1 MPSKI
6 QDIVSLEEETL
17 IGQWISLRC
26 NFLVDV
32 EGASSWWVD
41 EQAWW
46 YTPLIPA
53 LRRHKQVG
61 LCESRIWGQFGLHN
75 EFQDRLGNV
84 ERHFLKNQKHH
95 HQQRTSKYYFLL
107 QPGLWACAVTSGLN
121 LSQVVLYLHL
131 KLRLC
136 WERWH
141 TPAVLALERWW
152 QDNQE
157 RKAGL
162 NHQTLVLT
170 KT

>member
-53 LRRHKQVG
+53 LENEGEISEFKTSLAYTTNFRAARKQ
-61 LCESRIWGQFGLHN
+61 I
-75 EFQDRLGNV
+75 
-84 ERHFLKNQKHH
+84 
-95 HQQRTSKYYFLL
+95 Y
-107 QPGLWACAVTSGLN
+107 
-121 LSQVVLYLHL
+121 
-131 KLRLC
+131 
-136 WERWH
+136 
-141 TPAVLALERWW
+141 
-152 QDNQE
+152 
-157 RKAGL
+157 
-162 NHQTLVLT
+162 HQTTTAQVPQWATIACLLSGGLT
-170 KT
+170 D

>member
-53 LRRHKQVG
+53 LERQRAKRQAD
-61 LCESRIWGQFGLHN
+61 L
-75 EFQDRLGNV
+75 EFKANLLYRLV
-84 ERHFLKNQKHH
+84 
-95 HQQRTSKYYFLL
+95 
-107 QPGLWACAVTSGLN
+107 SG
-121 LSQVVLYLHL
+121 
-131 KLRLC
+131 
-136 WERWH
+136 
-141 TPAVLALERWW
+141 
-152 QDNQE
+152 
-157 RKAGL
+157 
-162 NHQTLVLT
+162 
-170 KT
+170 